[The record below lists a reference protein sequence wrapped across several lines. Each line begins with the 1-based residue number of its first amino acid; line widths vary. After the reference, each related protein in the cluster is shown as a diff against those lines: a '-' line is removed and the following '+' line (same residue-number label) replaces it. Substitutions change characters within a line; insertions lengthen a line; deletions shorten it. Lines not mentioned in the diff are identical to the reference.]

1 MHTDIPMIRRGTIL
15 HSYSF
20 VQTIGHGKF
29 FVVIGVSQ
37 AQVTGFFFINSQIN
51 RVLQDKPAQ
60 LALQYPIF
68 PKDYPFLSHPSFIC
82 ATEISKIPLSDIQT
96 LIHNGQASI
105 KGSLLP
111 EHLAELLKAVR
122 QSRLFTVREKKD
134 FF

>member
-1 MHTDIPMIRRGTIL
+1 MNNDLPIRRGTIF

-29 FVVIGVSQ
+29 FVVIGVSKS
-37 AQVTGFFFINSQIN
+37 QVIGFFFINSDIN
-51 RVLQDKPAQ
+51 RVLHDKPEQ
-60 LALQYPIF
+60 FALQYPIF

-82 ATEISKIPLSDIQT
+82 ATEISKISLTDIQT
-96 LIHNGQASI
+96 LLLNRQASI
-105 KGSLLP
+105 KGNLLP
-111 EHLAELLKAVR
+111 EHLDDLLKAVR